1 MSHAFPSS
9 EPSPFE
15 QLSQEEQIEYVE
27 THLEQIVAELR
38 SSPLLEP
45 WEAEML
51 ADRLSR
57 YRSQVE
63 GGIPWEEFEKEF
75 MKD

>member
-1 MSHAFPSS
+1 MSHALPFK
-9 EPSPFE
+9 PSPFE
-15 QLSQEEQIEYVE
+15 ELSEEEQIEYIE
-27 THLEQIVAELR
+27 THLDELVAELR
-38 SSPLLEP
+38 ANKAIPR
-45 WEAEML
+45 WHADIL

-57 YRSQVE
+57 TRSEVE